1 MFPSVQYIHE
11 NFKRFNKQMFA
22 SLLPPLPVAITTA
35 KNYLGCITFK
45 KGVDKLGKPCFCN
58 YHFRFSAR
66 YDMPENEWEDILIH
80 EMIHYYIASQGLID
94 DAPHGS
100 LFKAKMQEINMKYH
114 RNISV
119 SRKSAD
125 VVSVIK
131 DEPKVNRPKKKCLRV
146 IGLLRIKDGRV
157 GLKVMPKKIDAVSA
171 FYDYFSKHEQIES
184 VRLFFC
190 SDPFFEQFPRSRK
203 IYAHIVDEK
212 EVMKHLEKAS
222 EFKVVNGGIFFV
234 VDESKFQ
241 WSYKTDEEQ

>member
-1 MFPSVQYIHE
+1 MIPSIGSIHE
-11 NFKRFNKQMFA
+11 KFRQFNRQMFGGV
-22 SLLPPLPVAITTA
+22 LETIPVDITTA
-35 KNYLGCITFK
+35 KNYLGVITFK
-45 KGVDKLGKPCFCN
+45 KDFDESGKPCFYN
-58 YHFRFSAR
+58 YMFRFSAR
-66 YDMPENEWEDILIH
+66 YDMPENEWDDILLH

-100 LFKAKMQEINMKYH
+100 LFKAKMNEINTKYH

-119 SRKSAD
+119 SRKSDD

-131 DEPKVNRPKKKCLRV
+131 DETKENRPKKKCLRV

-157 GLKVMPKKIDAVSA
+157 GIKVMPKKIDAVSA

-203 IYAHIVDEK
+203 IYANIVDEK

-222 EFKVVNGGIFFV
+222 EFKVVNGGIFFM

-241 WSYKTDEEQ
+241 WNYKTDEK